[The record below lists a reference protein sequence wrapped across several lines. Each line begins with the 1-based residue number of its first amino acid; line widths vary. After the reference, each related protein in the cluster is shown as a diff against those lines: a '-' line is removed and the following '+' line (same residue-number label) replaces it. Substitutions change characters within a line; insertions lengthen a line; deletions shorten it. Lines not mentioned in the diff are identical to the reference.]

1 MQKIDVAMLIFWAVT
16 FSLPYTKLYV
26 YGTNNNLLVQS
37 RQVQNFVETPK
48 DKVN

>member
-1 MQKIDVAMLIFWAVT
+1 MQKIGVSILLFWPVT
-16 FSLPYTKLYV
+16 FSLPYTKLYM

-37 RQVQNFVETPK
+37 RQLQNFVEIPK